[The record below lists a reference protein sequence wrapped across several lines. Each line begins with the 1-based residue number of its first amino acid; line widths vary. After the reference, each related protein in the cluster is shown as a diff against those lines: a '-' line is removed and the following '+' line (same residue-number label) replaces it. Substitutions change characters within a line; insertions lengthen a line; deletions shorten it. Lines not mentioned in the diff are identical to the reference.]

1 MGWRIEL
8 DTFDAHRTTTHRAK
22 DAQVR
27 ATCGSHGAE
36 HLVAHAEFAFSPQWE
51 PTTVAFD
58 VALDDCVDGTLSLVV
73 VNGDGATSRAYR
85 VDLPSL
91 FDRPRAA
98 RGRERRR
105 DARRPA
111 RRVAAGHGRGL
122 EARHTAAWPEAEA
135 QLPS

>member
-1 MGWRIEL
+1 M
-8 DTFDAHRTTTHRAK
+8 
-22 DAQVR
+22 
-27 ATCGSHGAE
+27 
-36 HLVAHAEFAFSPQWE
+36 VAHAEFAFSPQWE

-91 FDRPRAA
+91 FDRPHAQL
-98 RGRERRR
+98 E
-105 DARRPA
+105 DASGASATPDDPHGVWPQDTA
-111 RRVAAGHGRGL
+111 EDFSGHGT
-122 EARHTAAWPEAEA
+122 TAAWPEAEA